1 MITVQDLT
9 AIFDTIG
16 KSEIWYNEWMDGP
29 RDIQSFHFVSKTKL
43 KKYCPSHWFCA
54 IGWLYPQFFFSLKP
68 SRIDE
73 NLHVYFHQIGIF
85 GSLGKKI

>member
-1 MITVQDLT
+1 
-9 AIFDTIG
+9 
-16 KSEIWYNEWMDGP
+16 MDRP

-85 GSLGKKI
+85 GSLGKKDIDRQADNPIISDHLFCTFNLSPI